1 MFDSP
6 LALETTN
13 IASVK
18 FCKSP
23 RWCALILFG
32 CYIWELASTMVV
44 FSCLELKDWSKNAP
58 AEVLKLL
65 KKKKTHIFFWIY
77 MYMYDFIILPWLN
90 SKSLI
95 DNCFNPSEKIE
106 FVTFTKPTFIHHLST
121 FKRFCTTTLHCCGMW
136 FLRTL
141 ITCIKHR
148 NLRLSSEHDKTN
160 KVWWHLKSIIDVGEN

>member
-1 MFDSP
+1 MFDP
-6 LALETTN
+6 RLALETTN

-32 CYIWELASTMVV
+32 CYIWELHGQHYGGFFMFGIERLKQKCAS
-44 FSCLELKDWSKNAP
+44 WSINDLQ
-58 AEVLKLL
+58 LKLL
-65 KKKKTHIFFWIY
+65 KRKKNPYFFWIY

-106 FVTFTKPTFIHHLST
+106 FVTFKKPTFIHHLST

-160 KVWWHLKSIIDVGEN
+160 KV

>member
-1 MFDSP
+1 MFSNSVR
-6 LALETTN
+6 LLYLRTGQHYGGFFMFGIERLKQKC
-13 IASVK
+13 AS
-18 FCKSP
+18 
-23 RWCALILFG
+23 W
-32 CYIWELASTMVV
+32 STQVV
-44 FSCLELKDWSKNAP
+44 E
-58 AEVLKLL
+58 E
-65 KKKKTHIFFWIY
+65 KKTHIFFWIY

-106 FVTFTKPTFIHHLST
+106 FVTFKKPTFIHHLST